1 MRSSSQSLFPK
12 ELGKGFHLY
21 PFRNNPPK
29 GVLRKGG
36 VDRGILQPNINS
48 GLFLDHIDP
57 DTMGNLTAFGFFCL
71 DLDRTCLFDQIF
83 KLRNLSCV
91 GPFLKGN
98 EEEEFA
104 IPIDRIEQTHPQRMV
119 TKESQLVR
127 LLIEEI
133 SVQKKAHL
141 LTISH
146 GVNSHRSLGLKR
158 FDRRE
163 AFENF
168 GNGILDGGWRDDY
181 FLGTPPQNHCQKQG
195 QEKMDERF
203 SDHLKKLLYRSFSF
217 PFPFPLNPWLL
228 V

>member
-12 ELGKGFHLY
+12 ELGQGFHLY

-36 VDRGILQPNINS
+36 VDRGILQSDINS

-71 DLDRTCLFDQIF
+71 DLDRTGLFDQVF
-83 KLRNLSCV
+83 KLRNLPCV

-104 IPIDRIEQTHPQRMV
+104 IPIDRIEQTNSQRMV
-119 TKESQLVR
+119 TKESQLIR
-127 LLIEEI
+127 LLIEEL
-133 SVQKKAHL
+133 SVQKKVHL
-141 LTISH
+141 LPISH

-158 FDRRE
+158 FDWRE
-163 AFENF
+163 AFENS
-168 GNGILDGGWRDDY
+168 GNRILEGGWSDNY
-181 FLGTPPQNHCQKQG
+181 FFRTPP
-195 QEKMDERF
+195 
-203 SDHLKKLLYRSFSF
+203 
-217 PFPFPLNPWLL
+217 
-228 V
+228 